1 MPDWE
6 ARVQERLGPLR
17 LEPAR
22 EAEIVEE
29 LAQHLEDCYE
39 RLLAEG
45 ATSSEAYQAA
55 LVELDRGDLADLK
68 PRDHGGAIIM
78 GPPSVFSSR
87 RARLSR
93 LLTDLGQ
100 DLRFALRGLRK
111 QPGFALLAILALS
124 LGIGSA
130 TVGLGVVENLFFDPY
145 PYKGADRIV
154 TFTIRDLKAS
164 ENLER
169 SRFSLNEFIDYQQ
182 NNHVFDD
189 MVGSYNVPVVYS
201 GRGGAETFL
210 GAYVTPNTFD
220 FFGVSPLLG
229 RGITTNDG
237 KPGAPP
243 VFVMN
248 YRVWRERF
256 GGDPKILNTVFTLN
270 DRPATL
276 VGIMPPRFQAYGCR
290 IWLPITMNSDPAGS
304 QSALTPR
311 PLWALG
317 RMKPG
322 VTVASVAAEMN
333 VLSKQISKSYSKMY
347 PADFGV
353 RVYTLNDFV
362 LGDMKGMLYAL
373 MATVMMLL
381 LIACGNV
388 ANLLLARATARDR
401 EIAVRTSIGAT
412 PGRLVRQ
419 LMAESFVLA
428 AAGLIAGC
436 GLAYFGLKVVVA
448 TIPKGP
454 FPDEAVIGLNPV
466 VLSLSLG
473 VAFLVTFLC
482 GLAPALHAIRG
493 ELPRRLASGRGANE
507 GLSHGRFRA
516 AVVAGQIALSLVLMT
531 GAGLMV
537 RTFLALVQVDLGF
550 DPAQIGF
557 AEINPAKAIKHRLDR
572 QNVFF
577 QQVLERVQ
585 AIPGVSA
592 AAESS
597 SIPALLE
604 GGFAPI
610 DVPGITH
617 SESWAALLE
626 FCSEDYFR
634 TLGL

>member
-6 ARVQERLGPLR
+6 AIIRERLARLR
-17 LEPAR
+17 LDPAR

-29 LAQHLEDCYE
+29 LAQHLEDCYA

-45 ATSSEAYQAA
+45 ATSAEAYQAA
-55 LVELDRGDLADLK
+55 LVELDRGDLGDLK
-68 PRDHGGAIIM
+68 PRDRGGAIIM
-78 GPPSVFSSR
+78 APPSVSSR
-87 RARLSR
+87 TARLWR

-130 TVGLGVVENLFFDPY
+130 TVGFGVAENLFFDPY
-145 PYKGADRIV
+145 PYKGADRMV
-154 TFTIRDLKAS
+154 TFTIRDLKATGGG
-164 ENLER
+164 ER
-169 SRFSLNEFIDYQQ
+169 SGFLLSEFLDYQRS
-182 NNHVFDD
+182 NRVFDD
-189 MVGSYNVPVVYS
+189 MVGSYHDQVVYS
-201 GRGGAETFL
+201 GQGGAETFL

-229 RGITTNDG
+229 RGITTDDG

-248 YRVWRERF
+248 YRLWQERF

-290 IWLPITMNSDPAGS
+290 IWFPITRESGPTEGPNVLP
-304 QSALTPR
+304 PR
-311 PLWALG
+311 PLWILG
-317 RMKPG
+317 RMKSG
-322 VTVASVAAEMN
+322 VSLQTVAADLSVQ
-333 VLSKQISKSYSKMY
+333 SKQIAKSYGKMY
-347 PADFGV
+347 PADFAV
-353 RVYTLNDFV
+353 LVYTLNDFV
-362 LGDMKGMLYAL
+362 LGNMKRMLYAL
-373 MATVMMLL
+373 VAAVMMLL
-381 LIACGNV
+381 LIACSNV

-401 EIAVRTSIGAT
+401 EIAVRASIGAT

-436 GLAYFGLKVVVA
+436 GLAYLGLKVVVA

-482 GLAPALHAIRG
+482 GLAPALHAVRG
-493 ELPRRLASGRGANE
+493 QLPSRLASGRGANE
-507 GLSHGRFRA
+507 GLTHGRFRA
-516 AVVAGQIALSLVLMT
+516 AVVAGQVALSLVLMT
-531 GAGLMV
+531 GGGLMV
-537 RTFLALVQVDLGF
+537 RTFLALRHVDLGF

-557 AEINPAKAIKHRLDR
+557 AEIYPAKAINHRLDR
-572 QNVFF
+572 QKLFF

-585 AIPGVSA
+585 AIPGVTCRS
-592 AAESS
+592 
-597 SIPALLE
+597 LL
-604 GGFAPI
+604 A
-610 DVPGITH
+610 D
-617 SESWAALLE
+617 
-626 FCSEDYFR
+626 
-634 TLGL
+634 